1 MTITA
6 VEYRAA
12 AEYLRAKAARIDG
25 TICKDFA
32 YWSQPSHNTSA
43 GRRLSARK
51 EKDRRL
57 MDKAMKLRQEAE
69 DYERRA
75 HELETNGPRVAGAAA
90 AKREK
95 AIAEC
100 SVNVGDSVSSIYGVR
115 KVIKV
120 NAKTVLIEGAFGP
133 VKIEK
138 HLIRVVPAQL
148 SSAV

>member
-1 MTITA
+1 MSATVA
-6 VEYRAA
+6 EYRAT
-12 AEYLRAKAARIDG
+12 AELLRAKAGRIDG
-25 TICKDFA
+25 SICKDFA
-32 YWSQPSHNTSA
+32 YWSQPSHNTIA

-51 EKDRRL
+51 EKDRAR
-57 MDKAMKLRQEAE
+57 MDKAMRLRQEAD

-75 HELETNGPRVAGAAA
+75 NELEANGPRVAGAAA

-100 SVNVGDSVSSIYGVR
+100 VVHVGDSVSSIYGVR

-138 HLIRVVPAQL
+138 HLIRVVPQPPAT
-148 SSAV
+148 

>member
-6 VEYRAA
+6 VNYRAT
-12 AEYLRAKAARIDG
+12 AEYLRAKADRIDG
-25 TICKDFA
+25 SICKDFA

-51 EKDRRL
+51 ERDRTR
-57 MDKAMKLRQEAE
+57 MDKAMRLRQTADE
-69 DYERRA
+69 YERRA
-75 HELETNGPRVAGAAA
+75 NELEANGPRVAGAAA
-90 AKREK
+90 AKREQ

-100 SVNVGDSVSSIYGVR
+100 VVRVGDSVSSIYGVR

-138 HLIRVVPAQL
+138 HLIRVIPQPPA
-148 SSAV
+148 A